1 MAGTSGKAKR
11 LEGIKIRVY
20 GNDNLGIQ
28 YTTHCQSYGWLPWS
42 ANGEMNG
49 TEGEAKRLEAIKIQ
63 LTGADKDKYDVF
75 ITECMHS
82 LMAGLAGRRTVHHLE
97 LQAMQRDSKE
107 SRSW

>member
-20 GNDNLGIQ
+20 GNDRLGIQ

-63 LTGADKDKYDVF
+63 LTGADKEKYDVYYKIANISF
-75 ITECMHS
+75 PLPAS
-82 LMAGLAGRRTVHHLE
+82 SFPNWA
-97 LQAMQRDSKE
+97 DD
-107 SRSW
+107 WP